1 MLFIFILI
9 FFFYEME
16 YEMTNFMDIKTILT
30 VLGTVFGAYFGAKTA
45 GKFAIASVEKQIES
59 NNAMEM
65 EKRVKTVRIIRSELY
80 VFKTYL
86 ERFLKLKKEDTSL
99 STLFYL
105 SQNVLKPRG
114 IKLENTL
121 EKVDWM
127 YIPEKEFM
135 LMIITKELV
144 DNILYDLNNINLKTQ
159 LENKEETFLELWKT
173 SERWY
178 SELEEF
184 NKIYLQLELYN

>member
-1 MLFIFILI
+1 
-9 FFFYEME
+9 
-16 YEMTNFMDIKTILT
+16 MTNFMDIKTILT